1 MIDEVL
7 ISRIF
12 NGTSIAASAGAV
24 VKDEAK
30 IVSLEVIFTL
40 VIVSS
45 PPVAWNFLALRV
57 SEICGITSVTIT

>member
-1 MIDEVL
+1 LIDEVL

-45 PPVAWNFLALRV
+45 PPVA
-57 SEICGITSVTIT
+57 